1 MAQAKNASGCNPT
14 PSSQPTMASTS
25 RESLESDSEVMS
37 DVARVASLNL
47 EAVLLQLSRVESD
60 CLHLRGERR
69 ELRSSLRQ
77 ALAERA
83 AVLRTL
89 RAALLTSE
97 EEFSTLGQ
105 RSLLG
110 DERASA
116 SVTMLREQAEAATE
130 ELDACR
136 EAQRHAQ
143 AEAAAALAAANAA
156 VSAEERAV
164 RELDEF
170 RRSVAAAA
178 EERAHAEA
186 EEHARRE
193 SEVAHQARSAA
204 NREEQQRQQLAEM
217 IQCSTVGEKS
227 LVRLVSHLE
236 EEVARL
242 APLAAAAAAAEERA
256 RAAETERENLR
267 AEMRKGINGERQRV
281 AAMMYQEALQTHT
294 LEEQSKALDDLNV
307 RLSEAQQVANA
318 NASAAAEAEGLRS
331 QLDALAASRSE
342 HVHSILALDEQL
354 ASEQLQRAQAEDL
367 VQTLQVALT
376 ERAAREA
383 EADSR
388 ARASEAELEGLK
400 GAHGEVRAQLAKAV
414 TQASSASDRLQNFEQ
429 HRAREASSNPSVGMQ
444 TEWVSMILPLP
455 MPPASQKAS
464 GISSPARARS
474 PGYFR

>member
-89 RAALLTSE
+89 RASLLTSE

-143 AEAAAALAAANAA
+143 AEAAAAMAAANAA

-186 EEHARRE
+186 EE
-193 SEVAHQARSAA
+193 
-204 NREEQQRQQLAEM
+204 L
-217 IQCSTVGEKS
+217 S
-227 LVRLVSHLE
+227 LIH
-236 EEVARL
+236 
-242 APLAAAAAAAEERA
+242 
-256 RAAETERENLR
+256 
-267 AEMRKGINGERQRV
+267 I
-281 AAMMYQEALQTHT
+281 
-294 LEEQSKALDDLNV
+294 
-307 RLSEAQQVANA
+307 
-318 NASAAAEAEGLRS
+318 
-331 QLDALAASRSE
+331 
-342 HVHSILALDEQL
+342 
-354 ASEQLQRAQAEDL
+354 
-367 VQTLQVALT
+367 
-376 ERAAREA
+376 
-383 EADSR
+383 
-388 ARASEAELEGLK
+388 
-400 GAHGEVRAQLAKAV
+400 
-414 TQASSASDRLQNFEQ
+414 
-429 HRAREASSNPSVGMQ
+429 
-444 TEWVSMILPLP
+444 
-455 MPPASQKAS
+455 
-464 GISSPARARS
+464 
-474 PGYFR
+474 